1 MGFGAAS
8 SNVRT
13 KLLPVTGVRKRAIY
27 ANEGG
32 TTVTRPF
39 YRRIVVAFFYGKI
52 RKEESR
58 EDEYSSRE
66 KRIFR

>member
-1 MGFGAAS
+1 MDFGAAS
-8 SNVRT
+8 LNVRSN
-13 KLLPVTGVRKRAIY
+13 LLPVTGVRKRAIF

-39 YRRIVVAFFYGKI
+39 YRRIGVTFFMEKI
-52 RKEESR
+52 RLEESR
-58 EDEYSSRE
+58 ADEYSSRE

>member
-1 MGFGAAS
+1 MDFGAAS

-13 KLLPVTGVRKRAIY
+13 KLLPVIGVRKRAVF

-39 YRRIVVAFFYGKI
+39 YRRIVVAFFM
-52 RKEESR
+52 
-58 EDEYSSRE
+58 E
-66 KRIFR
+66 KLDRGVERR